1 MPQEFGEDIPVAPE
15 TMEGHNWPCLR
26 QFGVFLENRV
36 GCLHDLMKQ
45 LERVD
50 LKIVALSIVDSVDF
64 AVARIILDNTDLAR
78 EILTLNGFTIFEND
92 IVGVELPD
100 EEQPYTRILTALL
113 RGEINIDYT
122 YPLLYERGGRKA
134 VAIKVENVDTALA
147 TLRAGGLRVLTEADL
162 RDLPFDE

>member
-26 QFGVFLENRV
+26 QFCVFLENRV

-45 LERVD
+45 LERGD
-50 LKIVALSIVDSVDF
+50 LKVIALSIVDSVDF
-64 AVARIILDNTDLAR
+64 AVARVIVDNTDLAR

-92 IVGVELPD
+92 IVGVELPEKD
-100 EEQPYTRILTALL
+100 QPYTSILTALM

-122 YPLLYERGGRKA
+122 YPLLYEREGRKA
-134 VAIKVENVDTALA
+134 VAIKVENVDTALSM
-147 TLRAGGLRVLTEADL
+147 LRAQGLKVLTEADL
-162 RDLPFDE
+162 KDPFE